1 MAPKASR
8 LFPSEQRQ
16 PLQARIRFPDVSAFG
31 HFVPDNRPH
40 RHLNPHLNP
49 NKEFDMSTTFDQ
61 AFIKQF
67 EREVHEAYQRQGSKL
82 RNAVRISNNVN
93 GSSAV
98 FQKIGKGTASTK
110 STHGMVPVM
119 NLDHTNVEVTLAD
132 YYAGDWVDRLEE
144 LKSNINERQVIAS
157 AGAYALGRKTD
168 ELIITALATAST
180 HTVAEA
186 NTGLTK
192 AKILNAF
199 ETLGE
204 NDVPDDSQR
213 FAVVGWKQWTEL
225 LAIPEFV
232 SADYVGDTGLPFGTA
247 MQAKQWLGTIWIPHS
262 GSTDRRQRYPFLLL
276 VPQKCRRPRF
286 GLRHPDGHHM
296 ARRPRCT
303 LRQ

>member
-1 MAPKASR
+1 
-8 LFPSEQRQ
+8 
-16 PLQARIRFPDVSAFG
+16 
-31 HFVPDNRPH
+31 
-40 RHLNPHLNP
+40 
-49 NKEFDMSTTFDQ
+49 MSTSFDT

-82 RNAVRISNNVN
+82 RNTVRISNNVN

-119 NLDHTNVEVTLAD
+119 NLDHTNIEVTLAD

-232 SADYVGDTGLPFGTA
+232 SSDYIGDSGLPFATT

-262 GSTDRRQRYPFLLL
+262 GLPIDGSDIRSCYWFHKNAVGHASASDIQTDITWHGDRAAHFVNNMMSQGA
-276 VPQKCRRPRF
+276 
-286 GLRHPDGHHM
+286 GLIDQNGIVTIFCDETPD
-296 ARRPRCT
+296 A
-303 LRQ
+303 